1 MSRSDGGVHSAW
13 KSRRLRSSCQLSHT
27 ISCAHVAAMG
37 PLGFIVILW
46 TYALQWWSYEVS
58 KWRSISSGLVSIVS
72 STHSNDS
79 GNTCQLQV
87 RSGDAVFS
95 RRTAYCT
102 HLQIWLISSHHAE
115 LLVLPIHGL
124 VYTESLQFIATPTE
138 CYSSIALGAFR
149 LIVCDCRSLGLWY
162 LPNESENGLAWWMI
176 LTCGYDVWVQ
186 RVKGQGLKV
195 CS

>member
-1 MSRSDGGVHSAW
+1 MHYSDGPMRFLNDDR
-13 KSRRLRSSCQLSHT
+13 SRVVLWVSCRVLTRT
-27 ISCAHVAAMG
+27 IAEIVAN
-37 PLGFIVILW
+37 
-46 TYALQWWSYEVS
+46 YRYEVETLFS
-58 KWRSISSGLVSIVS
+58 HAERHTALTCRYDSSVYS
-72 STHSNDS
+72 H
-79 GNTCQLQV
+79 
-87 RSGDAVFS
+87 
-95 RRTAYCT
+95 
-102 HLQIWLISSHHAE
+102 SHHAE

-162 LPNESENGLAWWMI
+162 LPNESQNGLAWWMI
-176 LTCGYDVWVQ
+176 LTCGYNVWVQ